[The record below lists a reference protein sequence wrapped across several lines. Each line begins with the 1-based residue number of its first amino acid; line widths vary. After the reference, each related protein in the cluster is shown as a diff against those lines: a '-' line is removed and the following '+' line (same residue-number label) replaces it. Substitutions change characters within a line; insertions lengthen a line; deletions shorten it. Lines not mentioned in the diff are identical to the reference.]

1 MGIGFGTLA
10 PALLWL
16 LVADIIS
23 SIADLSQEVVC
34 VKAPE
39 GVKSINVKLHSSE
52 FKRADFYTIWT
63 ILYIVIMCTY
73 WVFCPRFSENLP
85 SHIQYLPDTTQP
97 SD

>member
-10 PALLWL
+10 PALLWP

-39 GVKSINVKLHSSE
+39 EVRSINVKLHSSE
-52 FKRADFYTIWT
+52 FKRARFLHDMDYSVYCDNVYLLGVLSK
-63 ILYIVIMCTY
+63 IL
-73 WVFCPRFSENLP
+73 
-85 SHIQYLPDTTQP
+85 
-97 SD
+97 